1 MGNGASN
8 DINNLADAIR
18 SLSANAADIT
28 GTIAHAG
35 SAPGPQHAGAAP
47 VPQAAPFPPV
57 PPGGTAAAT
66 AGESASRQLRRARGT
81 HKPEAPT
88 REVDLNQCRKWG
100 GQVVDPTTYIDYVQ
114 AARQKRYKA
123 NRQKRKQR
131 WANKWGDKKGK
142 FGEDKKGGDDDDDD
156 DEDDE
161 EDAAGNK
168 KKAPVPLDEHK
179 PLDDGS
185 GKRFGGDAPPV
196 LVG

>member
-1 MGNGASN
+1 MAFG
-8 DINNLADAIR
+8 LH
-18 SLSANAADIT
+18 SALFADIFNT
-28 GTIAHAG
+28 FRWLLFLLW
-35 SAPGPQHAGAAP
+35 SYKYYAPADL
-47 VPQAAPFPPV
+47 F
-57 PPGGTAAAT
+57 
-66 AGESASRQLRRARGT
+66 SRG
-81 HKPEAPT
+81 
-88 REVDLNQCRKWG
+88 
-100 GQVVDPTTYIDYVQ
+100 
-114 AARQKRYKA
+114 
-123 NRQKRKQR
+123 QKRKQR